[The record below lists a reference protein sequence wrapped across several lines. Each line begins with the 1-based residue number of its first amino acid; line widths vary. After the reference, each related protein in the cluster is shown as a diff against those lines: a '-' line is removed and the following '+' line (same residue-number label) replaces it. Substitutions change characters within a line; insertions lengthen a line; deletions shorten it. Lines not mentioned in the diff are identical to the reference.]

1 MRPPATRSSRRP
13 RGDSAKGLVVGLHA
27 GAMYDVASNLFLN
40 GQLGYQLGFQKLSD
54 VDLKSNFLQ
63 IGLGVGMRL

>member
-1 MRPPATRSSRRP
+1 M
-13 RGDSAKGLVVGLHA
+13 VGLHA
-27 GAMYDVASNLFLN
+27 GAMYDVASNLFVN
-40 GQLGYQLGFQKLSD
+40 GQVGYQLGFQKLSD